1 MTVDPNFHFG
11 ICMCLV
17 DETFLEF
24 HRFEHLLQALM
35 KPDGFRLHLLAPAY
49 HPQYNL
55 FYCVSYHLAR
65 LPVFTSSSCWHN
77 GVTATVGFDTIPP
90 INFRILLCFNL
101 DIIATMKHTE
111 SRHASYG
118 TKLIYFWS
126 LCFKWPMVELVAL
139 AHSRISH
146 GWKFLSYKVPL
157 LANTW

>member
-24 HRFEHLLQALM
+24 HHFEHLLQALM
-35 KPDGFRLHLLAPAY
+35 KPDGFHLHLLAPAY

-65 LPVFTSSSCWHN
+65 LPGFMSSSRWHN

-101 DIIATMKHTE
+101 DIIAILWSIQSHVIRVM
-111 SRHASYG
+111 G
-118 TKLIYFWS
+118 QIYFWS

-139 AHSRISH
+139 AHSRISR

>member
-24 HRFEHLLQALM
+24 HHFEHLLQALM

-65 LPVFTSSSCWHN
+65 LPGFTSSSCWHN

-111 SRHASYG
+111 SRHASYR
-118 TKLIYFWS
+118 TNLLLITWCALNGQWWS
-126 LCFKWPMVELVAL
+126 SWHLLITELVMDGSSL
-139 AHSRISH
+139 AIRY
-146 GWKFLSYKVPL
+146 LY
-157 LANTW
+157 